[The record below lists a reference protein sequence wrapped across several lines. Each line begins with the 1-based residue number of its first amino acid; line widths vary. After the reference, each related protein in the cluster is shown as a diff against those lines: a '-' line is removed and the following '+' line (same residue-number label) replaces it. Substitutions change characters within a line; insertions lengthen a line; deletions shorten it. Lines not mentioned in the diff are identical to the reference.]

1 MRPINL
7 AALSSLVMPNSVIV
21 KQSQSFVKPGPT
33 PPVPAEA
40 TALSRTHQIPSDLF
54 LHPIFD
60 ITKAFAGVADPKVVD
75 PSPKNRIDQA
85 YYIFKWLLLL
95 EYTVN
100 LDNYIYYKLEP
111 FTTIE

>member
-1 MRPINL
+1 MSPINL

-21 KQSQSFVKPGPT
+21 KQSQSFVKPDPT

-60 ITKAFAGVADPKVVD
+60 ITKTFTGVADPKIID
-75 PSPKNRIDQA
+75 PSPKNR
-85 YYIFKWLLLL
+85 
-95 EYTVN
+95 VN
-100 LDNYIYYKLEP
+100 QVYDPIYRL
-111 FTTIE
+111 